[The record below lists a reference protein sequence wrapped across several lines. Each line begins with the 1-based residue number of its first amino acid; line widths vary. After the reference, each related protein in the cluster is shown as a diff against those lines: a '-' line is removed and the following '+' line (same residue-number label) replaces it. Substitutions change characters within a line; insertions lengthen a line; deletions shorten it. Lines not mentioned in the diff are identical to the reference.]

1 MNKNIWFRIDNLGD
15 FIIQSNLVKKVHE
28 SSAKSHTTIVCS
40 KANAKLISEYTF
52 VSKIIV
58 YDKKSSFKEKLRA
71 FKEIYKNEY
80 TNLFCL
86 DGKSFSYLCSM
97 LVKSESKHAVIYKK
111 TKKFLGFFLLNNYKP
126 FFFRSISNLIF
137 TNILILNGKNDLDI
151 DEHFPSQY
159 SSFVNKIL
167 NLRTTPLDL
176 YQFPINVNYD
186 NAIKALLNNLNLN
199 EYVIFHI
206 DEKCRDIDEFKYNNN
221 FFFTKLSEKL
231 NSNILISHHNADT
244 DSIKNLYKH
253 FDDLDIHNYKIA
265 NDAEN
270 KSKKVLI
277 VKNTNLF
284 EFERLIN
291 YSKLAI
297 SCHSGFMVQVCG
309 ANRSEVLDILNEED
323 GKWIDR
329 WIPLNTNYKRIFKRI
344 NNKSLNFDEI
354 IRQIN

>member
-1 MNKNIWFRIDNLGD
+1 MLRYFASFCGCNPLACVFFEFVCVDCEDSHN
-15 FIIQSNLVKKVHE
+15 VKLEDEGKE
-28 SSAKSHTTIVCS
+28 S
-40 KANAKLISEYTF
+40 L
-52 VSKIIV
+52 
-58 YDKKSSFKEKLRA
+58 
-71 FKEIYKNEY
+71 
-80 TNLFCL
+80 
-86 DGKSFSYLCSM
+86 
-97 LVKSESKHAVIYKK
+97 
-111 TKKFLGFFLLNNYKP
+111 KFLEKIFLFNKHFKNNNPDEVIMYSVGNK
-126 FFFRSISNLIF
+126 FEETFNYNQNINL
-137 TNILILNGKNDLDI
+137 
-151 DEHFPSQY
+151 
-159 SSFVNKIL
+159 
-167 NLRTTPLDL
+167 
-176 YQFPINVNYD
+176 
-186 NAIKALLNNLNLN
+186 
-199 EYVIFHI
+199 
-206 DEKCRDIDEFKYNNN
+206 EFKN
-221 FFFTKLSEKL
+221 K
-231 NSNILISHHNADT
+231 A
-244 DSIKNLYKH
+244 LYKH

-323 GKWIDR
+323 SKWIDR

>member
-1 MNKNIWFRIDNLGD
+1 MNKNIWFRTDNLGD

-28 SSAKSHTTIVCS
+28 STAKSHTTIVCS
-40 KANAKLISEYTF
+40 KANAKLISEYAF

-58 YDKKSSFKEKLRA
+58 YDKKSSFQDKLRA
-71 FKEIYKNEY
+71 YKEISKNEY

-86 DGKSFSYLCSM
+86 DGKSFSYLCSI

-111 TKKFLGFFLLNNYKP
+111 AIKFLSFFLLNNYKP
-126 FFFRSISNLIF
+126 FFFKSISNLIF
-137 TNILILNGKNDLDI
+137 RNILILNGKNDLDI
-151 DEHFPSQY
+151 HEHFPSKY
-159 SSFVNKIL
+159 SSFVNKIF
-167 NLRTTPLDL
+167 NLKSTPLDL
-176 YQFPINVNYD
+176 YQFPLNANYD
-186 NAIKALLNNLNLN
+186 NAIKALLNNLSLN

-206 DEKCRDIDEFKYNNN
+206 DEKCSDIYEFKYNNHL
-221 FFFTKLSEKL
+221 FFNKLSKKL

-244 DSIKNLYKH
+244 DSINNLYKH

-265 NDAEN
+265 NNAEK
-270 KSKKVLI
+270 KSNKVLI

-309 ANRSEVLDILNEED
+309 TNKSEVLDILNEKD
-323 GKWIDR
+323 SKWIDH
-329 WIPLNTNYKRIFKRI
+329 WVPLNTNYKRIFKNI

-354 IRQIN
+354 ISQIN

>member
-15 FIIQSNLVKKVHE
+15 FIIQSNLVKEIHE
-28 SSAKSHTTIVCS
+28 SKAKSHTTIVCS
-40 KANAKLISEYTF
+40 KANAKLISEYAF

-58 YDKKSSFKEKLRA
+58 YDKKSSFQDKLRA
-71 FKEIYKNEY
+71 YKEISKIEY

-86 DGKSFSYLCSM
+86 DGKSFSYLCSI

-126 FFFRSISNLIF
+126 FFFKSISNLIF
-137 TNILILNGKNDLDI
+137 RNILILNGKNNLDI
-151 DEHFPSQY
+151 HEHFPSKY
-159 SSFVNKIL
+159 SSFVNKIF
-167 NLRTTPLDL
+167 NLKSTPLDL
-176 YQFPINVNYD
+176 YQFPLNANYD
-186 NAIKALLNNLNLN
+186 NAIKALLNNLSLN

-206 DEKCRDIDEFKYNNN
+206 DEKCSDINEFKYNNHL
-221 FFFTKLSEKL
+221 FFTKLSKKL

-244 DSIKNLYKH
+244 DSINNLYKH

-265 NDAEN
+265 NDAKK
-270 KSKKVLI
+270 KSNKVLI

-309 ANRSEVLDILNEED
+309 TNKSEVLDILNEKD
-323 GKWIDR
+323 GRWIDH
-329 WIPLNTNYKRIFKRI
+329 WVPLNTNYKRIFKSI

>member
-15 FIIQSNLVKKVHE
+15 FIIQSNLVKKVHD

-40 KANAKLISEYTF
+40 KANAKLISEYEF

-58 YDKKSSFKEKLRA
+58 YDKKSSFKERLRIY
-71 FKEIYKNEY
+71 KEISKKKY

-111 TKKFLGFFLLNNYKP
+111 TKNFLGFFFLNNYKP
-126 FFFRSISNLIF
+126 FFFKSLSNLIF
-137 TNILILNGKNDLDI
+137 KNILILNGKNDLEI
-151 DEHFPSQY
+151 DEHFPSKY
-159 SSFVNKIL
+159 SSFINKIL
-167 NLRTTPLDL
+167 NLKTTPMDL
-176 YQFPINVNYD
+176 YQFPLNTNYD
-186 NAIKALLNNLNLN
+186 NAIKALLNNLSLN
-199 EYVIFHI
+199 KYVIFHI
-206 DEKCRDIDEFKYNNN
+206 DEKCSDIHEFKYNNH
-221 FFFTKLSEKL
+221 FFFNKLSEKL

-244 DSIKNLYKH
+244 DSIKNLYKY
-253 FDDLDIHNYKIA
+253 FDDLDIHNHNIA
-265 NDAEN
+265 NNAEY
-270 KSKKVLI
+270 KSKKILI
-277 VKNTNLF
+277 IKNTNLF

-309 ANRSEVLDILNEED
+309 TNNSEVLDILNEED
-323 GKWIDR
+323 SKWIDR
-329 WIPLNTNYKRIFKRI
+329 WIPLNTNYKRIFKST
-344 NNKSLNFDEI
+344 NNKRLNFDEI

>member
-28 SSAKSHTTIVCS
+28 TSANSHTTIVCS
-40 KANAKLISEYTF
+40 EANAKLISEYKF
-52 VSKIIV
+52 VSKVIV

-71 FKEIYKNEY
+71 YKEISKNEY

-97 LVKSESKHAVIYKK
+97 LVKSECKYAVIYKK
-111 TKKFLGFFLLNNYKP
+111 TKRFFGFFILNNYKP
-126 FFFRSISNLIF
+126 FFFKSISNLIF
-137 TNILILNGKNDLDI
+137 KNILILNGKNNLDI

-159 SSFVNKIL
+159 SSFINKIL

-176 YQFPINVNYD
+176 YQFPLNCNYD
-186 NAIKALLNNLNLN
+186 NAIKALLNNLSIN

-206 DEKCRDIDEFKYNNN
+206 DEKCSDIHEFKHNNH

-244 DSIKNLYKH
+244 DAIKNLYKH
-253 FDDLDIHNYKIA
+253 FDDLDIHNYNIA
-265 NDAEN
+265 NYAVN

-309 ANRSEVLDILNEED
+309 ANKSEVLDILNEKD
-323 GKWIDR
+323 GKWIDH
-329 WIPLNTNYKRIFKRI
+329 WIPLNTSYKRIFKSL

-354 IRQIN
+354 IKQIN

>member
-1 MNKNIWFRIDNLGD
+1 MNRNIWFRTDNLGD
-15 FIIQSNLVKKVHE
+15 FIIQSNLVKKVHDL
-28 SSAKSHTTIVCS
+28 SAKSHTTIVCS
-40 KANAKLISEYTF
+40 KANAKLISEYAF

-71 FKEIYKNEY
+71 YKEIAKNEY

-86 DGKSFSYLCSM
+86 DGKSFSYLCSV
-97 LVKSESKHAVIYKK
+97 LVKSQSKHAVIYKK

-126 FFFRSISNLIF
+126 FFFKRISNLIF
-137 TNILILNGKNDLDI
+137 KNILILTGKNDLNI

-167 NLRTTPLDL
+167 NLKTTALDL
-176 YQFPINVNYD
+176 YQFPVNTNYD
-186 NAIKALLNNLNLN
+186 NTIKALLNNLSLN

-206 DEKCRDIDEFKYNNN
+206 DEKCSDIHEFKYNNH

-244 DSIKNLYKH
+244 DAIKNLYKH
-253 FDDLDIHNYKIA
+253 FDDLDIHNYNIA
-265 NDAEN
+265 NNVVN

-284 EFERLIN
+284 EFERLIH

-309 ANRSEVLDILNEED
+309 TNKSEVLDILNEKD
-323 GKWIDR
+323 GKWIDH
-329 WIPLNTNYKRIFKRI
+329 WIPLNTSYKRIFKSL

-354 IRQIN
+354 IKQIN

>member
-1 MNKNIWFRIDNLGD
+1 MSKNIWFRIDNLGD

-28 SSAKSHTTIVCS
+28 SSVKSHTTIVCS
-40 KANAKLISEYTF
+40 KANAKLISEYEF
-52 VSKIIV
+52 VNKIIV
-58 YDKKSSFKEKLRA
+58 YDKKSSLKEKLRTY
-71 FKEIYKNEY
+71 KEISKNEY

-97 LVKSESKHAVIYKK
+97 FVKSKSKHAVIYKK

-126 FFFRSISNLIF
+126 FFFKFISDLIF
-137 TNILILNGKNDLDI
+137 KNILILHGKNDLDI

-167 NLRTTPLDL
+167 NLKTTPLDL
-176 YQFPINVNYD
+176 YQFPINSNYD
-186 NAIKALLNNLNLN
+186 NAIKALLIKLNFN

-206 DEKCRDIDEFKYNNN
+206 DEKCNDIHEFKNKNHI
-221 FFFTKLSEKL
+221 FFTKLSEKL
-231 NSNILISHHNADT
+231 NSNILISHHNAES

-253 FDDLDIHNYKIA
+253 FDDLDIHNFTFTS
-265 NDAEN
+265 DVEN

-309 ANRSEVLDILNEED
+309 TNKCEVLDILNEED
-323 GKWIDR
+323 CKWINH
-329 WIPLNTNYKRIFKRI
+329 WVPLNTNYKRVFKSI
-344 NNKSLNFDEI
+344 NDKSLNFEEI
-354 IRQIN
+354 IGQIK